1 MEKGHY
7 GQYSG
12 NSRHSRVTN
21 HNMDATKRDD
31 EAHMEYLKEDV
42 KYDNKHGHSDSSMT
56 ADEKHISKLAGDLK
70 YDEKHHGSARH
81 DGTDNNH
88 NGDITES
95 PSKFTQVVRRFKYDQ
110 TGGYAMARNLAT
122 TALALAPIPSLG
134 KINAVKKAGAVIKH
148 NANIGTFGQT
158 IRTASMFGIDGF
170 RALPKLKPLSKQQLK
185 KMSDNMPKSTSQNVQ
200 EAFSYP
206 REVFKHKFPTS
217 KPISGGGGTYGKPNP
232 SNFTGSGISRGG
244 NFNEIIGPLGK
255 GLNKSKPVN
264 VTGPN
269 PAYKTGAGGN
279 SYPR

>member
-1 MEKGHY
+1 MQKGHY
-7 GQYSG
+7 GHYSG
-12 NSRHSRVTN
+12 NAKHSRVTN

-95 PSKFTQVVRRFKYDQ
+95 PSKFTQVVRRFKNDQ

-122 TALALAPIPSLG
+122 TALALAPLPLG
-134 KINAVKKAGAVIKH
+134 KLNAVKKVGKAIS
-148 NANIGTFGQT
+148 NA
-158 IRTASMFGIDGF
+158 
-170 RALPKLKPLSKQQLK
+170 PKQYFNLAKGKV
-185 KMSDNMPKSTSQNVQ
+185 PKSQ
-200 EAFSYP
+200 
-206 REVFKHKFPTS
+206 
-217 KPISGGGGTYGKPNP
+217 
-232 SNFTGSGISRGG
+232 
-244 NFNEIIGPLGK
+244 
-255 GLNKSKPVN
+255 PVN

-269 PAYKTGAGGN
+269 PAHNIGAGGN